1 MPENA
6 EFRRYKDTI
15 SSLMEEI
22 LEVSDAIET
31 AAEAVA
37 QSILRDQ
44 LVHVIGPG
52 GHSSMAAE
60 EVLWR
65 AGGLAPVNA
74 ILDAG
79 FNLIHGAKRSNI
91 VERTPGYAA
100 KVLDSYRVGRTPG
113 EVIVI
118 VNAYGV
124 NSMCVDVA
132 LEAKKRDMVSIG
144 ITSRSFADS
153 LPADHP
159 ARHPSGK
166 VLYQEV
172 DHFLDCRLPLGDA
185 VMEIEGSPE
194 KTGPTSTFC
203 NAFTINL
210 LMMETVKRIAA
221 AGQTPPL
228 WRSANLPGGDE
239 ANKALEEKYIPRV
252 RHLA

>member
-1 MPENA
+1 MSENR
-6 EFRRYKDTI
+6 EFRAYKDRI
-15 SSLMEEI
+15 SALMEEI
-22 LEVSDAIET
+22 LEGAPAIEK
-31 AAEAVA
+31 AADAVA
-37 QSILRDQ
+37 GSLVRDQ
-44 LVHVIGPG
+44 LLHVIGPG

-79 FNLIHGAKRSNI
+79 FNLSHGAKRSNI

-100 KVLDSYRVGRTPG
+100 GVLDAYRVGRTPG

-124 NSMCVDVA
+124 NAMCVDVA
-132 LEAKKRDMVSIG
+132 LEARRRGMVSIA
-144 ITSRSFADS
+144 ITSRSFADA

-166 VLYQEV
+166 VLYREV

-185 VMEIEGSPE
+185 VIEIEGAPE

-203 NAFTINL
+203 NTFTINL
-210 LMMETVKRIAA
+210 LMLETVKRLVRK
-221 AGQTPPL
+221 GVVPPM
-228 WRSANLPGGDE
+228 WRSANMPGGDA

-252 RHLA
+252 RHLG

>member
-1 MPENA
+1 MTDNP
-6 EFRRYKDTI
+6 EFRIYKDRI
-15 SSLMEEI
+15 SALMEEI
-22 LEVSDAIET
+22 LQGSAAIEK
-31 AAEAVA
+31 AAEAA
-37 QSILRDQ
+37 AESMMRDQ
-44 LVHVIGPG
+44 LLHVIGPG

-100 KVLDSYRVGRTPG
+100 RVLDAYRVGRVPG
-113 EVIVI
+113 EVIVV

-124 NSMCVDVA
+124 NAMCVDVA
-132 LEAKKRDMVSIG
+132 LEARKRGMVSIG

-159 ARHPSGK
+159 ARHPTGK
-166 VLYQEV
+166 VLYKEV

-185 VMEIEGSPE
+185 VMELAGVPE

-203 NAFTINL
+203 NTFTINL
-210 LMMETVKRIAA
+210 LMIEIVKRLAA
-221 AGQTPPL
+221 KGMEPPL
-228 WRSANLPGGDE
+228 WRSANMPGGDA